1 MLKALYVGNFFLFCR
16 YEVVGY
22 QLLGAVKNTAR
33 RVVVEARAQ
42 RYFAKIPIAIIRGYL
57 CFV

>member
-1 MLKALYVGNFFLFCR
+1 MLQALYVGNFFLFCR
-16 YEVVGY
+16 SSAVGY
-22 QLLGAVKNTAR
+22 QLLGAVKNTVR